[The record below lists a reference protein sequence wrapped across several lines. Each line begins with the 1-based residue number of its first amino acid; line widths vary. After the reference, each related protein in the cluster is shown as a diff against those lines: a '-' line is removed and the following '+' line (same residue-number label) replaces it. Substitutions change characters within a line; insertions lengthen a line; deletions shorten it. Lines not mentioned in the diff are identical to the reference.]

1 VGTQGRINGQK
12 LVKFKEENIGW
23 IREIIV
29 IMKPHLQTGFILDKL
44 LLLEPTSVFLPG
56 KSHGQRTLVGYSP
69 RGRKESDTTE

>member
-1 VGTQGRINGQK
+1 MGTQGRINGQK

-56 KSHGQRTLVGYSP
+56 KSHGQRTLVGAS
-69 RGRKESDTTE
+69 RRVGHNGDTSK